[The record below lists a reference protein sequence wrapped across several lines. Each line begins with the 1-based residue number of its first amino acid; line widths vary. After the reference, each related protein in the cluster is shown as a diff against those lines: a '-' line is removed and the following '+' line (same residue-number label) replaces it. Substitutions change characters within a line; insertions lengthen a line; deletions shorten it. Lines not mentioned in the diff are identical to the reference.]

1 VTPVANEDGGDGGP
15 DMFSKAGIAAE

>member
-1 VTPVANEDGGDGGP
+1 VLPVANEDAAGSLG